1 MFEPNANNGLPADA
15 ISLQEEIKRK
25 VALSP
30 EQLRA
35 EDPTRVDVS
44 AKPQPLSPHFLVGGQ
59 LAVALEKRAERLSIP
74 PAVLLNGVLPVAAS
88 LLPAGTNVVA
98 CKEMGFIQPPVLWNL
113 SVAWSGSN
121 KSETSDIAAK
131 PLYGFQDEVPEE
143 AEQQRSYFTSVLT
156 MPGLSHLQAG
166 QPTRGC
172 LIFPDEFSGFV
183 RRLHQD
189 QKSGRGDEMSRL
201 LTLYDGRP
209 QRGTFADKTRNFNL
223 KRSSFSLL
231 STIQPPVLLEAMG
244 DLNDDSGLWARFNLC
259 EIPLKRRQLPK
270 ERIGEDNLQ
279 PLLVE
284 TYKRLEALPAW
295 QYSLNAPAYELFS
308 QFYSEQENI
317 RLDPTVRPA
326 LQAYAAK
333 QEGRCARVALI
344 LHCLQACADGE
355 EPELQI
361 GAHTMEGAIAVCRF
375 YEEQLKRF
383 YTLALAE
390 VAGTLEGDALM
401 VHEFL
406 KKAPDRDFSKRQIAQ
421 GIRAFRNKGGTERA
435 TSAAQLLVKQSL
447 AETVGDNWRLIQL

>member
-1 MFEPNANNGLPADA
+1 MLETTANNALPAEA
-15 ISLQEEIKRK
+15 IALQEEIKRK

-30 EQLRA
+30 AQLRA
-35 EDPTRVDVS
+35 EDPTRVDVI
-44 AKPQPLSPHFLVGGQ
+44 ANEQPLSPHFLVGGQ

-74 PAVLLNGVLPVAAS
+74 PAVLINGLLPVAAS
-88 LLPAGTNVVA
+88 LLPTATNVVA

-131 PLYGFQDEVPEE
+131 PLYGFQDEVSEE

-156 MPGLSHLQAG
+156 MPGLSQVQAG
-166 QPTRGC
+166 QPSRGY
-172 LIFPDEFSGFV
+172 LIFPDEFSGFI
-183 RRLHQD
+183 RKLHQD

-209 QRGTFADKTRNFNL
+209 QRATFADKTRNFNL
-223 KRSSFSLL
+223 KGSSFSLL

-270 ERIGEDNLQ
+270 TRIGDDNLQ
-279 PLLVE
+279 PLLLE

-308 QFYSEQENI
+308 QFYDEQEDI

-333 QEGRCARVALI
+333 QEGRCARVALV
-344 LHCLQACADGE
+344 LHCLQACAAGE
-355 EPELQI
+355 KPELQI

-375 YEEQLKRF
+375 YEQQLRRF
-383 YTLALAE
+383 YKLALAE
-390 VAGTLEGDALM
+390 KVETLEDEALL

-406 KKAPDRDFSKRQIAQ
+406 KKAAERDFSARQIAQ
-421 GIRAFRNKGGTERA
+421 GVRAFRNKGGTEKA
-435 TSAAQLLVKQSL
+435 KNGALHLVKRSL
-447 AETVGDNWRLIQL
+447 AEQVGDNWRLLQL